1 MISFLSDYSQGA
13 HPKVLEALE
22 RTNLEHTDGYGLD
35 PHCERA
41 AGMVRELI
49 GREDCAVHMMI
60 GGTSCNITLI
70 AAALRPYESV
80 IAASTG
86 HIYVHETG
94 AIEATGHRVVTV
106 PAAGGKLT
114 PALIDAALAEFQ
126 DEHTAKPAMV
136 YISQPTELGTVY
148 SRAELAA
155 VSAKC
160 REEGLL
166 LYADGARLG
175 CALTCA
181 ADVPDVAEIARLC
194 DAFYIGG
201 TKNGALFGEALVI
214 NAPAVDDHFRWM
226 IKRQG
231 GMLAKGRLIGVQ
243 VEALL
248 EGGTDGLYY
257 KIAARSNALAD
268 RLRAGLAG
276 RGIGFAVDSPTNQV
290 FPLLPAA
297 AVKELA
303 KDFAFYEWAPEKDGM
318 IPIRLVTG
326 WGTTEE
332 EVDKIVDAIC
342 GQSFGVFRM

>member
-94 AIEATGHRVVTV
+94 AVEATGHRVVTV

-214 NAPAVDDHFRWM
+214 NDPAVDDHFRWM
-226 IKRQG
+226 IQQNG
-231 GMLAKGRLIGVQ
+231 GLGAKGRLIGVQ
-243 VEALL
+243 FEALL
-248 EGGTDGLYY
+248 AGGEDSIYFRM
-257 KIAARSNALAD
+257 ARHANEMASK
-268 RLRAGLAG
+268 LRAGLEELG
-276 RGIGFAVDSPTNQV
+276 LPFYSESPTNQI
-290 FPLLPAA
+290 FPILPTP
-297 AVKELA
+297 VVEKLEEE
-303 KDFAFYEWAPEKDGM
+303 FFFYRWAPEKDGM
-318 IPIRLVTG
+318 IPVRFVTA
-326 WGTTEE
+326 WGTEE
-332 EVDKIVDAIC
+332 KEVDALLA
-342 GQSFGVFRM
+342 RMRELV